1 MGRNF
6 KAESNSFFAELSLL
20 FNQEIKIKEV
30 PRVYA
35 SCIHNSLLRWRG
47 QVWAHLV
54 ATIQDPRKVTL
65 STMTLK
71 EKLNAMHRLW
81 SRETTV
87 LNPDSVVIGLG
98 HKTSQ
103 WNVESLCP
111 DLGEVDHSRPCFYPE
126 TQETLL
132 CHLVMPAL
140 NSWSIQHDDH
150 CHLEKEDVPFS
161 TTLTSVILWKRD
173 SMFICLSNNN
183 LKDGLLVICMTSL

>member
-30 PRVYA
+30 PRVNA

-111 DLGEVDHSRPCFYPE
+111 DLGEVDHSRPCIYPE

-132 CHLVMPAL
+132 CHLAMPAQRGTQFMVNTTRWPL
-140 NSWSIQHDDH
+140 SLRERGRPLFHNLD
-150 CHLEKEDVPFS
+150 LRYFVEKGQDVY
-161 TTLTSVILWKRD
+161 LSVK
-173 SMFICLSNNN
+173 
-183 LKDGLLVICMTSL
+183 